1 MKFLEEFA
9 PLAGRSHLQVLSHR
23 RTRRTTASKELA
35 DAGAPSGAAV
45 IADRQTAGRGRL
57 GRSFLLTR
65 GRGAVSVASAAPDAA
80 GRPAD
85 DRSGACRRGGGAGS
99 APCGR
104 ARLRHQVAERPRLR
118 GAQGQRHSDRARPDA
133 ERPRRRHRH
142 RHQRPRADLL
152 PPTRR
157 RSRGISTRGRIAP

>member
-9 PLAGRSHLQVLSHR
+9 PLAGRSHLQVLAQTDSTNNR
-23 RTRRTTASKELA
+23 VKELA

-45 IADRQTAGRGRL
+45 IADGRRRAADGW
-57 GRSFLLTR
+57 GARSPHPRAWGCIVVF
-65 GRGAVSVASAAPDAA
+65 AAPDCA
-80 GRPAD
+80 GRPPN

-118 GAQGQRHSDRARPDA
+118 GAQGQRHSNRARPDA
-133 ERPRRRHRH
+133 ERPRPSSSASASTSTS
-142 RHQRPRADLL
+142 RPS

-157 RSRGISTRGRIAP
+157 RSRGISTRGRTAP